1 MATQKGSTNKQS
13 TSRSDT
19 QGKKKG
25 KLSAIDIYLVGCLAF
40 AALYVVAEEVR
51 LWLTGGQEAMSLTQG
66 VFQVVTGELFAGVL
80 LYRFKIKKKK
90 EEY

>member
-1 MATQKGSTNKQS
+1 MATQKDSTNKQS
-13 TSRSDT
+13 TSQSGT

-25 KLSAIDIYLVGCLAF
+25 KLSALDLYIIFCLAF
-40 AALYVVAEEVR
+40 SVVFVIAEEVR
-51 LWLTGGQEAMSLTQG
+51 LWLTNGQEAAELARG
-66 VFQVVTGELFAGVL
+66 VFMMVTGELFSGVI